1 LSHSTSSTDT
11 LSGETPQR
19 TGTFI
24 RAAQRYGLGPL
35 VNSADLMLHFRI
47 TYGVRLVDNTIR
59 QWASRGHI
67 GTYGRRRERYDIR
80 EVVAYAMRRG
90 LLSATHSSAE
100 SPSPS
105 QEHQHGPD
113 S

>member
-1 LSHSTSSTDT
+1 VSPIALTDKE
-11 LSGETPQR
+11 LPQR
-19 TGTFI
+19 TGTFV
-24 RAAQRYGLGPL
+24 RAAYQYGTGPL

-47 TYGVRLVDNTIR
+47 TYGVRLADNTIR

-90 LLSATHSSAE
+90 LLSAKRPAAE
-100 SPSPS
+100 SDTPS
-105 QEHQHGPD
+105 QEHHDG
-113 S
+113 